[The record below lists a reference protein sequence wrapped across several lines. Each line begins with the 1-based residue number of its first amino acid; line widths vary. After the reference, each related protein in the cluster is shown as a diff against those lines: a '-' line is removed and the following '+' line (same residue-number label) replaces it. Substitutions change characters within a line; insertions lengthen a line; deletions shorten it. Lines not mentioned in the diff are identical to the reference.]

1 MKNFTCQL
9 LFLSLLAFS
18 GSVYAQQ
25 NDTIENKQNK
35 NVTEQNLQQ
44 GKSVLFLND
53 LSLGTGNGS
62 FLTGLGLSYGYF
74 VADKHLLRLDLN
86 AFYYSGKMQN
96 YRAGLF
102 YRYYFSHWKVKPFIE
117 AGGGIGLFNW
127 GLSEGNEVYGFGMIN
142 AGVAIQVK
150 KFGFE
155 LGIKTMYNDHNNAVI
170 STIPS
175 FGVSFTF

>member
-1 MKNFTCQL
+1 MKNFTYQM
-9 LFLSLLAFS
+9 LFLSLFAFS

-25 NDTIENKQNK
+25 NDNIEDKRNK
-35 NVTEQNLQQ
+35 NITEQNLQK

-53 LSLGTGNGS
+53 LSLGTGNGT

-86 AFYYSGKMQN
+86 VFYYSLEIQN

-117 AGGGIGLFNW
+117 AGGGIGFFQWNFPDGN
-127 GLSEGNEVYGFGMIN
+127 GLYGFGMIN

-150 KFGFE
+150 RFGFE
-155 LGIKTMYNDHNNAVI
+155 LGLKTIYNDHKTAVI
-170 STIPS
+170 SVIPS